1 MLETYYKNK
10 IKYKEFIVMIKFG
23 NFYEMF
29 DKDAVIASNILNYK
43 LSKISDT
50 VKCGFPI
57 SSLDKVLNLLKEKQ
71 INYVVI
77 ENNNVTNEQNFEN
90 NIYNSF
96 DFDINNIKYNFLRIN
111 KITKYL
117 NDNAYNNI
125 SNLLERIEELINER
139 R

>member
-57 SSLDKVLNLLKEKQ
+57 SSLDKVLNLLKDKQ

-125 SNLLERIEELINER
+125 SKLLERIEELINER

>member
-1 MLETYYKNK
+1 MLEEYYRNK
-10 IKYKEFIVMIKFG
+10 IKYKEFIIMIKFG
-23 NFYEMF
+23 NFYEIF

-57 SSLDKVLNLLKEKQ
+57 SSLDKVLKLLKDKQ

-96 DFDINNIKYNFLRIN
+96 DVDTNNIKYNLLRIN

-117 NDNAYNNI
+117 NDNAYSDI
-125 SNLLERIEELINER
+125 SSLLEGIEELINER

>member
-1 MLETYYKNK
+1 MLEEYYRNK
-10 IKYKEFIVMIKFG
+10 IKYKEFIIMIKFG
-23 NFYEMF
+23 NFYEIF

-57 SSLDKVLNLLKEKQ
+57 SSLDKVLNLLKDKQ

>member
-1 MLETYYKNK
+1 MLEEYYKYK
-10 IKYKEFIVMIKFG
+10 ISYREYIVMIKIG
-23 NFYEMF
+23 NFYEIF
-29 DKDAVIASNILNYK
+29 DKDAVILSNVFNYK

-50 VKCGFPI
+50 IKCGFPI
-57 SSLDKVLNLLKEKQ
+57 SSLEKVLNVLKSKQ

-77 ENNNVTNEQNFEN
+77 EKNNITNKESFDN

-125 SNLLERIEELINER
+125 NELLEGIEELINER

>member
-57 SSLDKVLNLLKEKQ
+57 SSLDKVLNLLKDKQ

>member
-1 MLETYYKNK
+1 MKVRNY
-10 IKYKEFIVMIKFG
+10 
-23 NFYEMF
+23 
-29 DKDAVIASNILNYK
+29 YK

-50 VKCGFPI
+50 VKCVFPI
-57 SSLDKVLNLLKEKQ
+57 LSLDKVLNLLKDKQ

>member
-1 MLETYYKNK
+1 MLEEYYRNK
-10 IKYKEFIVMIKFG
+10 IKYKEFIIMIKFG
-23 NFYEMF
+23 NFYEIF

-57 SSLDKVLNLLKEKQ
+57 SSLDKVLKMLKDKQ
-71 INYVVI
+71 INYIVI
-77 ENNNVTNEQNFEN
+77 ENNNVTNKKNFEN

-96 DFDINNIKYNFLRIN
+96 DVDTNNIKYNLLRIN

-117 NDNAYNNI
+117 NDNAYSDIN
-125 SNLLERIEELINER
+125 SLLEGIEELINER

>member
-1 MLETYYKNK
+1 MLEEYYRNK
-10 IKYKEFIVMIKFG
+10 IKYKEFIIMIKFG
-23 NFYEMF
+23 NFYEIF

-57 SSLDKVLNLLKEKQ
+57 SSLDKVLKLLKDKQ

-77 ENNNVTNEQNFEN
+77 ENNNVINEQNFEN
-90 NIYNSF
+90 NIYNNF